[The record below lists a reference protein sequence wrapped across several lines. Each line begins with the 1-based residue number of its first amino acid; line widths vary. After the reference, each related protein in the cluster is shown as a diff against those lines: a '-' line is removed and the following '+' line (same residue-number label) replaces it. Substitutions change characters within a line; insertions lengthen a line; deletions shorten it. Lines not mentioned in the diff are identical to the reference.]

1 MSGKVIQ
8 KTMALLKEQNR
19 QDKELCD
26 YIGVAQSTF
35 VNWKKRG
42 TDPKPKYITKIAE
55 FFGVSAEYLL
65 GNDLEPIDVGVEIQK
80 LINCLTDDNSSYC
93 YGEVLSEEGKLALL
107 NSLKQDK
114 EFLTALTNTKK

>member
-1 MSGKVIQ
+1 MNEVLQRIEQ
-8 KTMALLKEQNR
+8 LKEAKGITVYRLMKDLNMS
-19 QDKELCD
+19 
-26 YIGVAQSTF
+26 QSTYSTWIEKDR
-35 VNWKKRG
+35 VPK
-42 TDPKPKYITKIAE
+42 TDRLQVIAE
-55 FFGVSAEYLL
+55 YFGVTIDYLL
-65 GNDLEPIDVGVEIQK
+65 NGTNEEPIDVGVEIQK